1 MAATVKPD
9 STVVVEGHS
18 VGHMEGLKFVPDVE
32 DKANAKPVLTAV
44 RRVLPEELAR
54 RTGQIEAANN
64 VAFSIGPKG
73 TVIWLGAEIA
83 SLEAGAD
90 ILTPQVRVVNE
101 ELVDGEI
108 RKRIEARLRNW
119 LTEEL
124 DDRLGPLL
132 AIKTAELEGAAR
144 GIGFQVLEGIGGIS
158 AEQISGLRRELDD
171 EQRKSLARL
180 GIRFGTE
187 TVFLPVLLKPK
198 VMEFRA
204 MLWSVFS
211 GQFPEGEARHRQAGS

>member
-1 MAATVKPD
+1 MIWTV
-9 STVVVEGHS
+9 G
-18 VGHMEGLKFVPDVE
+18 
-32 DKANAKPVLTAV
+32 NAL
-44 RRVLPEELAR
+44 
-54 RTGQIEAANN
+54 
-64 VAFSIGPKG
+64 
-73 TVIWLGAEIA
+73 
-83 SLEAGAD
+83 LEAGAD

-108 RKRIEARLRNW
+108 PKRIEARFRNW

-158 AEQISGLRRELDD
+158 ADQISGLRRELDD

-211 GQFPEGEARHRQAGS
+211 GQFPEGGPPPAGWS